1 MTLLNIGANYPMIM
15 LPIMEQN
22 RMKAMFFIVFIL
34 FHNLFI
40 AKLFLGVIYINY
52 KELLFKQTK
61 EHLKNKLIYSSIF

>member
-1 MTLLNIGANYPMIM
+1 
-15 LPIMEQN
+15 MEQN